1 MADVFIRSYNNYSH
15 EFVTST
21 GNVVVPSKW
30 VKPNNI
36 AKVTDVQY
44 AELLKDDIFSV
55 LIGTKNGGYK
65 KLDKMPQDALS
76 AMEKL
81 SDAQNSA
88 AKSKADAEAY
98 KIAADKAH
106 QEIER
111 LKNQLE
117 AEGGVDEVLD
127 AAKEAADAKAELD
140 ELKAELAELRA
151 KKEAPVVAPVPD
163 PVIAEPVVT
172 SEHVT
177 DPAPTTEAN
186 A

>member
-21 GNVVVPSKW
+21 GKVVVPSKW

-55 LIGTKNGGYK
+55 LMDTKNGGYK

-76 AMEKL
+76 AMEKVA
-81 SDAQNSA
+81 DAQNSA

-111 LKNQLE
+111 LKKQLE
-117 AEGGVDEVLD
+117 GEGAVDEVLD
-127 AAKEAADAKAELD
+127 AAKKEAADAKAELD
-140 ELKAELAELRA
+140 ELRAELEALRV
-151 KKEAPVVAPVPD
+151 KKNAPDVAPVVEPD
-163 PVIAEPVVT
+163 AVSNPITEPTTEPTTEPVVT
-172 SEHVT
+172 
-177 DPAPTTEAN
+177 A
-186 A
+186 